1 MLKFQTN
8 EVPTGLEQYYEDAG
22 DGSFRLKVEGA
33 VPAAEVETHK
43 AKLKEFRDTNITLK
57 KQVDELG
64 RFEQMFKS
72 GEFSSEKLNAKIE
85 EQALQKAA
93 EMKAAYEASIAELNT
108 KLGSTSTQLE
118 RVVVTNAVSA
128 AALKHGV
135 QETALD
141 DVLARAASTFT
152 AVDGQVAAKDG
163 VLDAKGNKLTVD
175 AWMASLAEKAPHLF
189 TASRGAGA
197 QKTGKPTIVG
207 DKKSPVDLISA
218 GLAKRR

>member
-1 MLKFQTN
+1 MLKYQTN
-8 EVPTGLEQYYEDAG
+8 EIPAGLEQYYEDAG
-22 DGSFRLKVEGA
+22 DGSFKLKVEGV
-33 VPAAEVETHK
+33 VPTTEVETHK
-43 AKLKEFRDTNITLK
+43 TKLKEFRDTNIALK
-57 KQVDELG
+57 KQVDELA

-72 GEFSSEKLNAKIE
+72 GEFSSDKLNQKIE
-85 EQALQKAA
+85 EQALQRAA
-93 EMKAAYEASIAELNT
+93 DMKAAYEASISELNT
-108 KLGSTSTQLE
+108 KLGSASSHLE

-152 AVDGQVAAKDG
+152 AVDGQISAKDG
-163 VLDAKGNKLTVD
+163 LLDAKGNKLTVD
-175 AWMASLAEKAPHLF
+175 GWMATLAEKAPHLF

-197 QKTGKPTIVG
+197 QKTGKPVIVG
-207 DKKSPVDLISA
+207 EKKSPVDLIAA